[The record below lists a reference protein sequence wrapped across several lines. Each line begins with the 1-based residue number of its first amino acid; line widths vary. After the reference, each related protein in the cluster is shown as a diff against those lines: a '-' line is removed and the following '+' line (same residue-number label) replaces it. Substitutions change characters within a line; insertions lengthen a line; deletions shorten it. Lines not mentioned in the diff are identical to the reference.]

1 MLQKCNADGVITYR
15 SNIVVDCDSYRN
27 KVSAVG
33 TGIYTPILSLLLR
46 RLIIYLD
53 YSILSLVLIN
63 SKIHFFVETKLEE
76 YVLQHTKI
84 TIFQN

>member
-1 MLQKCNADGVITYR
+1 MLQKCNVDGVITYR
-15 SNIVVDCDSYRN
+15 SIIVVDCNSYRN
-27 KVSAVG
+27 KVLAVG
-33 TGIYTPILSLLLR
+33 TGIYTTILSLLLR

-53 YSILSLVLIN
+53 YSIFSLVLIN
-63 SKIHFFVETKLEE
+63 WKIQFSAETKLE